1 MNNIKLTVGIP
12 TLPNRTRMY
21 LEPLY
26 AKLMNQIGNEKDI
39 EVLAIMDNRVMSIG
53 RKRTLL
59 FLAAQ
64 GEYTCIIDDDD
75 DVTDDFI
82 STLRSTITKDL
93 NVDVICYDQEANMNG
108 RIWTD
113 KTSLDYNQV
122 HPFDQMQTDQNGNT
136 IPCKRPPWHWC
147 AWNTKFAR
155 QFPFG
160 DSNSQEDTVFVKNAI
175 KKAKTQVVLDKTI
188 CKYRWSPTTSQ
199 APFKAI
205 SPLEVPLVKI

>member
-64 GEYTCIIDDDD
+64 AIELIVLQY
-75 DVTDDFI
+75 
-82 STLRSTITKDL
+82 
-93 NVDVICYDQEANMNG
+93 
-108 RIWTD
+108 
-113 KTSLDYNQV
+113 
-122 HPFDQMQTDQNGNT
+122 
-136 IPCKRPPWHWC
+136 
-147 AWNTKFAR
+147 
-155 QFPFG
+155 
-160 DSNSQEDTVFVKNAI
+160 NAI
-175 KKAKTQVVLDKTI
+175 LNLLSFLLQLFFYK
-188 CKYRWSPTTSQ
+188 
-199 APFKAI
+199 
-205 SPLEVPLVKI
+205 VKQNRFLKFVNK